1 MHTLEASRSHS
12 HVGHAGHS
20 KHKHDVKKGEA
31 KKTEENDGVAAK
43 KKDAEAQIIK
53 LKEAKG
59 KDKVD
64 WSDEVGQKEKAGN
77 VPNLA
82 AMFG

>member
-1 MHTLEASRSHS
+1 MHTLEANRSHS
-12 HVGHAGHS
+12 HVGQAGHS
-20 KHKHDVKKGEA
+20 KPKHNVKKGEA

-59 KDKVD
+59 KDKMD